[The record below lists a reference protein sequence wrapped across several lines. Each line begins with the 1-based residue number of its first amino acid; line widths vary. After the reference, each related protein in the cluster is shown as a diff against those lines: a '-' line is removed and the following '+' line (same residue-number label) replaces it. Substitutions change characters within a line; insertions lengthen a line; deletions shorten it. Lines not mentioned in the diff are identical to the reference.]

1 VAGARCQRSVHDE
14 RITSVGITEP
24 GDLDMD
30 KMNEWMGNLL
40 REHGADIYRMKGVL
54 AIKDAPAKFVFQ
66 GVHMQFDGA
75 PHTAWEEG
83 EARVSKLIFIGKKLD
98 REELTAAFRACL
110 VVPAQGGGAAGES
123 KSSS

>member
-54 AIKDAPAKFVFQ
+54 AIQGNERRWVFQ
-66 GVHMQFDGA
+66 GIHMLLDGQ
-75 PHTAWEEG
+75 PMTEWGDEP
-83 EARVSKLIFIGKKLD
+83 RSNKLVFIGKNLD
-98 REELTAAFRACL
+98 REMLTASFKACL
-110 VVPAQGGGAAGES
+110 A
-123 KSSS
+123 